1 VGNPHYKPDY
11 IKQAWVV
18 YPGVR
23 RPREEGCQRTRSQ
36 PGLHNEF
43 QISPSYRVKERDLI
57 QKKRKEKKRKGKR
70 KKKKRK
76 EGKERER
83 AREKGRKGRKR
94 QRKEEREWGGRKGRT
109 ERRNNL

>member
-1 VGNPHYKPDY
+1 M
-11 IKQAWVV
+11 V

-57 QKKRKEKKRKGKR
+57 QKKEKKRKGKR
-70 KKKKRK
+70 KKKKKKKRK

-94 QRKEEREWGGRKGRT
+94 QRKEEREWGGMKGRT